1 MSAERHLENLRVLL
15 VDDDDDCREFL
26 ALALEQQGI
35 KVTQTRDAELGIE
48 ALKKDKYDCVTTDK
62 NLPGMDGVSFIGYI
76 RKHYGELPVILITGQ
91 GSVGSAVDAFK
102 LGAQDYLC
110 KPLEDGEDL
119 IEAVWR
125 AVDHYR
131 LTLQHKFLQEKLVR
145 AQRMESL
152 GVLAGG
158 VAHDLNNILCPVLAL
173 PPLIK
178 KQLEQFRT
186 TGDKAK
192 EEMITEEIRQIEEAC
207 ERVVAVVQDMMTASV
222 GGKFES
228 TSQNINDVIREF
240 MKSAELIDMR
250 LSRPDISIEPKLAPD
265 LAHVH
270 GSNVHLARIISNLM
284 RNGFEA
290 IDNRKNDAS
299 MRPPSSGRHVLTI
312 RTSNV
317 HIAVPL
323 MGYEVVNPGD
333 YVLLEIGDTGTGI
346 NSANIQ
352 RIFEPF
358 FTTKQISSTTG
369 NGLGL
374 SIIHG
379 IVKDH
384 NGFIDIETE
393 VGKGTTVKVYLPA
406 VEAAMIEAEAEAEAP
421 VRGGSEHILVV
432 DDDPGTRF
440 VARRLLTMLG
450 YTVTEVRS
458 GQEAIALVEEVQKT
472 GKKKPFD
479 LAMLDMMVDESCD
492 GLETYK
498 RISEMC
504 PGQKAILVSGFA
516 ATERAVE
523 LMNLGVGC
531 LPKPYSLKDLSA
543 ALRQELDKE

>member
-1 MSAERHLENLRVLL
+1 
-15 VDDDDDCREFL
+15 
-26 ALALEQQGI
+26 
-35 KVTQTRDAELGIE
+35 
-48 ALKKDKYDCVTTDK
+48 
-62 NLPGMDGVSFIGYI
+62 VSFIGYI
-76 RKHYGELPVILITGQ
+76 RKNYGELPVILITGQ

-125 AVDHYR
+125 AVDHHR
-131 LTLQHKFLQEKLVR
+131 LKTQHQLLQEKLVR

-178 KQLEQFRT
+178 KQLDQFLA
-186 TGDKAK
+186 TGDKTK
-192 EEMITEEIRQIEEAC
+192 EDMIVEEIRQIEEAC
-207 ERVVAVVQDMMTASV
+207 ERVIAVVQDMMTASV

-228 TSQNINDVIREF
+228 KAQNINDVIREF

-250 LSRPDISIEPKLAPD
+250 LSRPDISIEPKLALD
-265 LAHVH
+265 LALIQ

-299 MRPPSSGRHVLTI
+299 MKPPPSGHHVLTI

-317 HIAVPL
+317 HLTAPL
-323 MGYEVVNPGD
+323 MGYEVVNPGN
-333 YVLLEIGDTGTGI
+333 YVLMEIADTGAGI
-346 NSANIQ
+346 KSAIIQ

-358 FTTKQISSTTG
+358 FTTKQMSSTTG

-374 SIIHG
+374 SIVRG
-379 IVKDH
+379 IVRDH
-384 NGFIDIETE
+384 NGFVDVETE
-393 VGKGTTVKVYLPA
+393 VGKGTTLKVYLPVA
-406 VEAAMIEAEAEAEAP
+406 DAGAIAAGTEAP

-450 YTVTEVRS
+450 YTVTEVRN
-458 GQEAIALVEEVQKT
+458 GEEAIALIEEVRKT
-472 GKKKPFD
+472 GKERPFD
-479 LAMLDMMVDESCD
+479 LAMLDMMVNETLD

-498 RISEMC
+498 RILEMC
-504 PGQKAILVSGFA
+504 PGQKAILVSGFT

-523 LMNLGVGC
+523 MMNLGVGC
-531 LPKPYSLKDLSA
+531 LPKPYSLKDLSV
-543 ALRQELDKE
+543 ALRQEFDKR